1 MTRKLDKEHLESI
14 QKLQKKF
21 AELVSIVGNI
31 SIEKQFAKQRVEQL
45 ETQESEA
52 LRRFE
57 SLRGE
62 EQELLQKLKERYGDG
77 EINVTDGTFTTAQ

>member
-1 MTRKLDKEHLESI
+1 MTRKLDKEHVDSI
-14 QKLQKKF
+14 QELQKKF

-45 ETQESEA
+45 ETQEAEA

-57 SLRGE
+57 TLRQN
-62 EQELLQKLKERYGDG
+62 EQELLQKLKDRYGEG
-77 EINVTDGTFTTAQ
+77 EINIVDGTFTTAE

>member
-1 MTRKLDKEHLESI
+1 MTKKLDKEHVDSI
-14 QKLQKKF
+14 QDLQKKF
-21 AELVSIVGNI
+21 AELVSIIGNI

-57 SLRGE
+57 ALQE
-62 EQELLQKLKERYGDG
+62 QEQELLQKLKDRYGEG
-77 EINVTDGTFTTAQ
+77 EINIVAGTFTAGQ